1 MLILNDVLYLKSVFI
16 PLLDTHSID
25 FGELSGVEANITTV
39 RLMDPS
45 DFHVK
50 NVVHD
55 WEEREKREGRYFKVD
70 PNRVKSQMIL
80 LNDAVW
86 LFSKG
91 LTELGIFEELTAPD
105 LECRRKNRG
114 HLVNA
119 LLSS

>member
-1 MLILNDVLYLKSVFI
+1 
-16 PLLDTHSID
+16 
-25 FGELSGVEANITTV
+25 
-39 RLMDPS
+39 MDPS

>member
-1 MLILNDVLYLKSVFI
+1 
-16 PLLDTHSID
+16 
-25 FGELSGVEANITTV
+25 
-39 RLMDPS
+39 MDPS

-105 LECRRKNRG
+105 LECRRKKPWPFGKRIIEFIKAVRSFEN
-114 HLVNA
+114 LYF
-119 LLSS
+119 S